1 MELKS
6 RKDIPIELTWDL
18 SSIYK
23 TEEEMNQDIEKVTSL
38 SSRILQDYKGKLDS
52 PQKVNACL
60 DKFREVERLLTLI
73 NHYCDLAVAVD
84 YYDTYNQERNERIL
98 SLISEISSSL
108 SFIAINRTGCIL
120 KRNAHW
126 PHCPKPC
133 SPLIRS
139 TI

>member
-60 DKFREVERLLTLI
+60 DKFREWEELMIV
-73 NHYCDLAVAVD
+73 
-84 YYDTYNQERNERIL
+84 
-98 SLISEISSSL
+98 
-108 SFIAINRTGCIL
+108 
-120 KRNAHW
+120 
-126 PHCPKPC
+126 C
-133 SPLIRS
+133 SH
-139 TI
+139 

>member
-23 TEEEMNQDIEKVTSL
+23 TEEEMNQNIEKVTSL

-84 YYDTYNQERNERIL
+84 YYDTYNRNVM
-98 SLISEISSSL
+98 SA
-108 SFIAINRTGCIL
+108 F
-120 KRNAHW
+120 
-126 PHCPKPC
+126 
-133 SPLIRS
+133 
-139 TI
+139 